1 MTWEVEPTLL
11 EESAK
16 GAPAELQLVVIADG
30 NVHTRAL
37 WGDTIVIGRG
47 EDADVQLDDPAVSR
61 NHAQISA
68 VPELTIEDLGSANG
82 TRIRGGRLPARVPQP
97 LAVGEVVEIGAAMI
111 VLQNRAVARP
121 PRRVRPHAH
130 FEARLEDEC
139 DRPARARRPFV
150 VMRVRV
156 DGPPP
161 SAAAELALAQA
172 LEAGE
177 LLAAFGPGE
186 YELLLL
192 DLQRGRVERVVT
204 AVRASL
210 GALGHGVRVGHARFP
225 DAGTTPDALL
235 AAAAVAPVGATAR
248 APTKLAPGG
257 FVVADPAMLDLH
269 RLVERVAQGTIAV
282 LLLGE
287 TGVGKEVLAHALHA
301 CSPRRAGPF
310 VRLNCAA
317 LGEGLVEA
325 ELFGYEKGAFTG
337 ADQAKPG
344 LMEAASGGTIFL
356 DEVGELALAAQAKLL
371 RGLEQREVL
380 RVGGLKPRP
389 VDVRVVSATNRD
401 LDAEVAAGR
410 FRSDL
415 YYRLN
420 GVALRVPPLRERPA
434 EVALLAERF
443 VARAAEELGLP
454 LTPALEPAALALLE
468 AYAWPGNVRELRN
481 VVDRAVLLAAGDAA
495 IEPIHLPLEKLTVG
509 RRAPSRPERGG
520 SAGAAPQEPE
530 DLYARTHVGLPVD
543 APDTTPGSPTSTLAG
558 APADREPD
566 DAMRARVLDALERC
580 AGNQTR
586 AAELLGVSRQTLSKW
601 LTRYKLPRPRKLEP

>member
-1 MTWEVEPTLL
+1 
-11 EESAK
+11 
-16 GAPAELQLVVIADG
+16 
-30 NVHTRAL
+30 
-37 WGDTIVIGRG
+37 
-47 EDADVQLDDPAVSR
+47 
-61 NHAQISA
+61 
-68 VPELTIEDLGSANG
+68 
-82 TRIRGGRLPARVPQP
+82 
-97 LAVGEVVEIGAAMI
+97 
-111 VLQNRAVARP
+111 
-121 PRRVRPHAH
+121 
-130 FEARLEDEC
+130 
-139 DRPARARRPFV
+139 
-150 VMRVRV
+150 
-156 DGPPP
+156 
-161 SAAAELALAQA
+161 
-172 LEAGE
+172 
-177 LLAAFGPGE
+177 
-186 YELLLL
+186 
-192 DLQRGRVERVVT
+192 
-204 AVRASL
+204 
-210 GALGHGVRVGHARFP
+210 
-225 DAGTTPDALL
+225 
-235 AAAAVAPVGATAR
+235 
-248 APTKLAPGG
+248 
-257 FVVADPAMLDLH
+257 
-269 RLVERVAQGTIAV
+269 
-282 LLLGE
+282 
-287 TGVGKEVLAHALHA
+287 
-301 CSPRRAGPF
+301 